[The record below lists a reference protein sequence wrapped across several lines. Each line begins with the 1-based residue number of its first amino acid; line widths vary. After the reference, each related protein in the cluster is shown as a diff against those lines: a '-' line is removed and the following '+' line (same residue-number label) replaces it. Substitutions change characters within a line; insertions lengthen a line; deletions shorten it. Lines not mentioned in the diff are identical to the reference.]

1 VENVRDKKVGYEQIN
16 VYRSCLSHRVLYERQ
31 ASVGGSISYY
41 EDLADEYLLV
51 RELLTARSRA
61 GLTQEQ
67 VAQSIG
73 TTKSAISRLEAA
85 GKHSPSVATLKKYA
99 EAVGCQV
106 EIRLLPVDSP
116 TEGAGK
122 RAKARR

>member
-1 VENVRDKKVGYEQIN
+1 MAAIKYQPIAHDHDDFLNKARNRPDFE
-16 VYRSCLSHRVLYERQ
+16 
-31 ASVGGSISYY
+31 AAY

-67 VAQSIG
+67 VAQSMG

-106 EIRLLPVDSP
+106 EIRLLPVASP
-116 TEGAGK
+116 TKDTG
-122 RAKARR
+122 RQSKARR